1 MRVPKLVTAR
11 RTIVTV
17 RMGVEG
23 NRSAIGAAVEEL
35 DAMND
40 RASAARAPVEDE
52 RLVELVRSGDRDA
65 FETLYRR
72 FFPRIYRFVRKRM
85 GNRSDVEETVQEI
98 FIAAFSSLG
107 GYRGEAPFGAWVYGL
122 SRRTVA
128 NRFKRKRAE
137 TVPWSDSDALLADA
151 ASALREHSGAPDPH
165 AAYERNERLARLEIA
180 VQQLSPSQWEYF
192 RLHHLED
199 VPIDDIARRGGLSR
213 DAVKSHLYRA
223 RKLLLAR

>member
-1 MRVPKLVTAR
+1 MAD
-11 RTIVTV
+11 
-17 RMGVEG
+17 
-23 NRSAIGAAVEEL
+23 S
-35 DAMND
+35 
-40 RASAARAPVEDE
+40 ASAARASVEDA
-52 RLVELVRSGDRDA
+52 RLVDLVRGGDREA

-72 FFPRIYRFVRKRM
+72 FFPRIYRFVQKRV

-107 GYRGEAPFGAWVYGL
+107 SYRGDAPFGAWVYGL
-122 SRRTVA
+122 ARRTVA

-137 TVPWSDSDALLADA
+137 TVPWSETDVAHAGA
-151 ASALREHSGAPDPH
+151 AAALRDDASAPDPH
-165 AAYERNERLARLEIA
+165 AAYERTERLAQLEEA
-180 VQQLSPSQWEYF
+180 AQQLSPSQWEYF

-199 VPIDDIARRGGLSR
+199 LPIDELARRGGLSR

>member
-1 MRVPKLVTAR
+1 MAD
-11 RTIVTV
+11 
-17 RMGVEG
+17 
-23 NRSAIGAAVEEL
+23 S
-35 DAMND
+35 
-40 RASAARAPVEDE
+40 ASATREHVEDA
-52 RLVELVRSGDRDA
+52 RLVDLVRGGDRQA
-65 FETLYRR
+65 FEALYRR
-72 FFPRIYRFVRKRM
+72 FFPRIYRFVQKRM

-107 GYRGEAPFGAWVYGL
+107 AYRGEAPFGAWVYGL

-137 TVPWSDSDALLADA
+137 TVPWSETDVALADA
-151 ASALREHSGAPDPH
+151 ASALRADGSDPDPH
-165 AAYERNERLARLEIA
+165 AAYERTERLAQLEVA
-180 VQQLSPSQWEYF
+180 AQQLSPSQWEYF

>member
-1 MRVPKLVTAR
+1 MAQP
-11 RTIVTV
+11 
-17 RMGVEG
+17 
-23 NRSAIGAAVEEL
+23 
-35 DAMND
+35 
-40 RASAARAPVEDE
+40 ASAPSAHVEDSL
-52 RLVELVRSGDRDA
+52 LVERVRRGDRQA
-65 FETLYRR
+65 FEALYRR
-72 FFPRIYRFVRKRM
+72 FFPRIYRFVQKRM
-85 GNRSDVEETVQEI
+85 GNRADVEETVQEI

-137 TVPWSDSDALLADA
+137 TVPWNDGDGALADA
-151 ASALREHSGAPDPH
+151 LSGSRDGSDAPDPH
-165 AAYERNERLARLEIA
+165 AVYERKERLAQLELA
-180 VQQLSPSQWEYF
+180 AQQLSPVQWESF